1 MFGNSELAPKGSST
15 FGTHQDSDTSY
26 SMDSG
31 NSQHAHR
38 AENYKEQNG
47 SGESTTDRVC
57 SLGVLQVSTNWTD
70 WLNDFLQDDD
80 RRRGFGAEK
89 IKTSFALALL
99 DARESL
105 GITQSELAE
114 MCGVSQAYISK
125 LESGEANPT
134 IGKIGSIFAA
144 MWMKPSVG
152 FGPLMPEST
161 ATGSIANQDK
171 DKPVLASSLPGDD

>member
-1 MFGNSELAPKGSST
+1 MFGNSELALKGSST
-15 FGTHQDSDTSY
+15 FGTHQDSVTSY

-31 NSQHAHR
+31 NSQRAHR
-38 AENYKEQNG
+38 AESYKEQNG
-47 SGESTTDRVC
+47 LGESTTDRVC
-57 SLGVLQVSTNWTD
+57 SLGVSQVSTNWTD
-70 WLNDFLQDDD
+70 WLNDFLQDDE

-161 ATGSIANQDK
+161 ASGSSAEK
-171 DKPVLASSLPGDD
+171 RETKSTLAVPAPGDD